1 MEGTTASTTGKFSGL
16 EEDEEAIEFVS
27 YGPSKYPA
35 KMCIVT
41 TQKYGGTLEGL
52 AIYIYVIYICIY
64 IYIVCVCESCM
75 YLHKL

>member
-52 AIYIYVIYICIY
+52 AIYIYIC
-64 IYIVCVCESCM
+64 IYIVCV
-75 YLHKL
+75 

>member
-52 AIYIYVIYICIY
+52 AIYIYMY
-64 IYIVCVCESCM
+64 IYSVCVSHVCM
-75 YLHKL
+75 YIYR

>member
-35 KMCIVT
+35 KMGIVT
-41 TQKYGGTLEGL
+41 IQKFDGTLEGL
-52 AIYIYVIYICIY
+52 AIYIYS
-64 IYIVCVCESCM
+64 VCVSHVCM
-75 YLHKL
+75 YI

>member
-52 AIYIYVIYICIY
+52 AIYIYIYMYIY
-64 IYIVCVCESCM
+64 IYIYSVCVSHVCM
-75 YLHKL
+75 YI